1 MLDVWDRIVSC
12 WIANLISSKPDP
24 DGTSCHSLLEQLSS
38 LFLLTVNDDMLVLYI
53 YIYIYIYIHTNTL
66 YAYASLVDLHRLIL
80 SCLDSDEKT
89 LNC

>member
-24 DGTSCHSLLEQLSS
+24 DGTSCHNLLVQLSS
-38 LFLLTVNDDMLVLYI
+38 LFLLTANDDMLVLFI
-53 YIYIYIYIHTNTL
+53 YIYTHTHTL
-66 YAYASLVDLHRLIL
+66 YAYARLVDLHRLTL

-89 LNC
+89 LSC